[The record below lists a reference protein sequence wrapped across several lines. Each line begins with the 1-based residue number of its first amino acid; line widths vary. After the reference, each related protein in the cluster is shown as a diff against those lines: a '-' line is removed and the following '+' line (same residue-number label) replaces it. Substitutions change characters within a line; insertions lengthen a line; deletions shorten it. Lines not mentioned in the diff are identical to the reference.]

1 MNRKPSLPPSKM
13 PDVGTTIFTEMTALA
28 QAHGA
33 LNVAQGFPDL
43 PTPEAL
49 RQAAADAMEDGHN
62 QYAPMPGNKALRTW
76 IAEVHHAGAGYC
88 PDTEITVGAGAS
100 SVLYAA
106 MTALLQPGDEV
117 VMQEPGYDLYAPVAE
132 LNFAKVVR
140 VPLDDDQALHQAV
153 GARTRI
159 VVLNSPHNPTG
170 NVLTSAQLDLLA
182 DALEGTDAWVLSDEV
197 YGPMVH
203 DGRKAPVPWRHPK
216 LRDRT
221 LVAGSFGKLFH
232 ATGWKIGWMAAPA
245 ELTRELRKVHQ
256 YDVFSTGAPFQ
267 EALARYLVTEDAKI
281 HLRELGPIYQ
291 AKRDRLLQGLEGTAF
306 TWQPAE
312 GGYFQVLN
320 VASHLLPGETDRDL
334 AVRWTKD
341 HGIATIPMGAFG
353 QVAPSVRVCFAK
365 EDRTIDEAVAKLRA
379 IPTTSAAAAVP
390 SKSSPSS
397 NSPTQDTLRVVALQ
411 ADLHWQDPEANRTS
425 FAAKLDEVLQ
435 DEAADLVLLPE
446 MFTTGF
452 SMDTGKAEPLDAEG
466 QGVTRKW
473 MQSVAQQHGVAL
485 GGTVAVRDSEGEAWN
500 RFWLATPEGDVHAY
514 DKRHLFHLAGEGEHY
529 QAGTERVEVT
539 WRGWRLLLQTCYD
552 LRFPGFVRNH
562 GSEPYDAVLYL
573 ANWPA
578 PRSAAWRTLLQARA
592 IENQCFVAGV
602 NRSGT
607 DGSGHHYAGDS
618 LLVDMAGNILA
629 DAGGAGSPVVLRAT
643 WHKSEL
649 TAFRTSL
656 PFLQDADRFGI
667 R

>member
-43 PTPEAL
+43 PTPVAL
-49 RQAAADAMEDGHN
+49 RKAATDAMEDGHN

-88 PDTEITVGAGAS
+88 SDTEITVGAGAS

-106 MTALLQPGDEV
+106 MTAMLQPRDEV

-140 VPLDDDQALHQAV
+140 VPLDDDQALPQAV

-170 NVLTSAQLDLLA
+170 KVLTADQLDRLA
-182 DALEGTDAWVLSDEV
+182 DALEGTDAWILSDEV

-203 DGRKAPVPWRHPK
+203 DGREAPVPWRHPK
-216 LRDRT
+216 LRNRT

-232 ATGWKIGWMAAPA
+232 ATGWKIGWIAAPA

-267 EALARYLVTEDAKI
+267 EALARYLVTEDAQT

-306 TWQPAE
+306 TWEPAA

-320 VASHLLPGETDRDL
+320 VSNHLLPGETDRDL
-334 AVRWTKD
+334 ALRWTRD

-353 QVAPSVRVCFAK
+353 QVEPSVRVCFAK

-379 IPTTSAAAAVP
+379 IPTTSATAAVP
-390 SKSSPSS
+390 SQSSASS

-435 DEAADLVLLPE
+435 EEAVDLVLLPE

-452 SMDTGKAEPLDAEG
+452 SMDTGKAEPLDVEG
-466 QGVTRKW
+466 
-473 MQSVAQQHGVAL
+473 
-485 GGTVAVRDSEGEAWN
+485 
-500 RFWLATPEGDVHAY
+500 
-514 DKRHLFHLAGEGEHY
+514 
-529 QAGTERVEVT
+529 
-539 WRGWRLLLQTCYD
+539 
-552 LRFPGFVRNH
+552 
-562 GSEPYDAVLYL
+562 
-573 ANWPA
+573 
-578 PRSAAWRTLLQARA
+578 
-592 IENQCFVAGV
+592 
-602 NRSGT
+602 
-607 DGSGHHYAGDS
+607 
-618 LLVDMAGNILA
+618 
-629 DAGGAGSPVVLRAT
+629 
-643 WHKSEL
+643 
-649 TAFRTSL
+649 
-656 PFLQDADRFGI
+656 
-667 R
+667 

>member
-1 MNRKPSLPPSKM
+1 MSRKPSLPPSKM
-13 PDVGTTIFTEMTALA
+13 PHVGTTIFTEMTALA
-28 QAHGA
+28 QTHGA

-43 PTPEAL
+43 PTPVAL
-49 RQAAADAMEDGHN
+49 RKAAADAMEDGHN

-76 IAEVHHAGAGYC
+76 IANVHHVGAGYC

-140 VPLDDDQALHQAV
+140 VPLDDDQALPQAV

-170 NVLTSAQLDLLA
+170 NVLTAAQLDRLA
-182 DALEGTDAWVLSDEV
+182 DAMEGTEAWVLSDEV

-203 DGRKAPVPWRHPK
+203 DGREAAVPWRHPK

-267 EALARYLVTEDAKI
+267 EALARYLVTADAKT

-291 AKRDRLLQGLEGTAF
+291 AKRDRLLQGLKGAAF
-306 TWQPAE
+306 TWRPAQ

-320 VASHLLPGETDRDL
+320 VANHLLPGETDHDL
-334 AVRWTKD
+334 AVRWTQE

-353 QVAPSVRVCFAK
+353 QVESSVRVCFAK

-379 IPTTSAAAAVP
+379 IPTTSATPVAP
-390 SKSSPSS
+390 STSKPSS
-397 NSPTQDTLRVVALQ
+397 SNQVQDALRVVALQ
-411 ADLHWQDPEANRTS
+411 ADLHWQEPETNRTS
-425 FAAKLDEVLQ
+425 FAAKLNEVLT
-435 DEAADLVLLPE
+435 EEPADLVLLPE

-452 SMDTGKAEPLDAEG
+452 SMDTSKAEPLDAEG
-466 QGVTRKW
+466 QGVTSKW
-473 MQSVAQQHGVAL
+473 MQHLAQRHGVAL
-485 GGTVAVRDSEGEAWN
+485 GGTVAVRDTEGQAWN
-500 RFWLATPEGDVHAY
+500 RFWLATPEGAVHATTNATSFTSPA
-514 DKRHLFHLAGEGEHY
+514 KGSITRQG
-529 QAGTERVEVT
+529 QN
-539 WRGWRLLLQTCYD
+539 GW
-552 LRFPGFVRNH
+552 
-562 GSEPYDAVLYL
+562 
-573 ANWPA
+573 
-578 PRSAAWRTLLQARA
+578 
-592 IENQCFVAGV
+592 
-602 NRSGT
+602 
-607 DGSGHHYAGDS
+607 
-618 LLVDMAGNILA
+618 
-629 DAGGAGSPVVLRAT
+629 
-643 WHKSEL
+643 K
-649 TAFRTSL
+649 
-656 PFLQDADRFGI
+656 
-667 R
+667 

>member
-1 MNRKPSLPPSKM
+1 M
-13 PDVGTTIFTEMTALA
+13 
-28 QAHGA
+28 
-33 LNVAQGFPDL
+33 
-43 PTPEAL
+43 
-49 RQAAADAMEDGHN
+49 
-62 QYAPMPGNKALRTW
+62 
-76 IAEVHHAGAGYC
+76 
-88 PDTEITVGAGAS
+88 
-100 SVLYAA
+100 
-106 MTALLQPGDEV
+106 
-117 VMQEPGYDLYAPVAE
+117 
-132 LNFAKVVR
+132 
-140 VPLDDDQALHQAV
+140 
-153 GARTRI
+153 
-159 VVLNSPHNPTG
+159 
-170 NVLTSAQLDLLA
+170 
-182 DALEGTDAWVLSDEV
+182 
-197 YGPMVH
+197 
-203 DGRKAPVPWRHPK
+203 
-216 LRDRT
+216 
-221 LVAGSFGKLFH
+221 
-232 ATGWKIGWMAAPA
+232 
-245 ELTRELRKVHQ
+245 
-256 YDVFSTGAPFQ
+256 
-267 EALARYLVTEDAKI
+267 ARYLVTEDAQA

-320 VASHLLPGETDRDL
+320 VASHLLPGESDRDL
-334 AVRWTKD
+334 AMRWTRD

-365 EDRTIDEAVAKLRA
+365 EDQTIDEAVAKLRA
-379 IPTTSAAAAVP
+379 IPTTSVAAAVP
-390 SKSSPSS
+390 SQSSTSS

-425 FAAKLDEVLQ
+425 FAAKLDELLQ
-435 DEAADLVLLPE
+435 EETADLVLLPE

-452 SMDTGKAEPLDAEG
+452 SMDTGKAESLNTEG
-466 QGVTRKW
+466 QGITRKW
-473 MQSVAQQHGVAL
+473 MQHVAQQHGVAL
-485 GGTVAVRDSEGEAWN
+485 GGTVAVRDSKGEAWN

-629 DAGGAGSPVVLRAT
+629 DAGGVGSPVVLRAT

>member
-88 PDTEITVGAGAS
+88 PETEITVGAGAS

-170 NVLTSAQLDLLA
+170 NVLTAAQLDRLA
-182 DALEGTDAWVLSDEV
+182 GALEGTDAWVLSDEV

-203 DGRKAPVPWRHPK
+203 DGRNAPVPWRHPK

-267 EALARYLVTEDAKI
+267 EALARYLVTEDAKT

-306 TWQPAE
+306 TWQPAQ

-320 VASHLLPGETDRDL
+320 VASHLLPGESDRDL
-334 AVRWTKD
+334 AMRWTRD

-353 QVAPSVRVCFAK
+353 QVEPSVRVCFAK
-365 EDRTIDEAVAKLRA
+365 EDQTIDEAVAKLRA
-379 IPTTSAAAAVP
+379 IPTTSAAAVAP

-397 NSPTQDTLRVVALQ
+397 TAQVQDTLRVVALQ

-425 FAAKLDEVLQ
+425 FAAKLDKVLQ
-435 DEAADLVLLPE
+435 EEAADLVLLPE

-473 MQSVAQQHGVAL
+473 MQHVAQQHGVAL
-485 GGTVAVRDSEGEAWN
+485 GGTVAVRDSEGQAWN

-514 DKRHLFHLAGEGEHY
+514 DKRHLFHLAGEGKHY
-529 QAGTERVEVT
+529 QAGTARVEVT

-629 DAGGAGSPVVLRAT
+629 DAGGTGSPAVLRAT

>member
-1 MNRKPSLPPSKM
+1 MSHKPSLPPSKM
-13 PDVGTTIFTEMTALA
+13 PHVGTTIFTEMTALA

-43 PTPEAL
+43 ATPKAL
-49 RQAAADAMEDGHN
+49 RQAAAAAIEDGHN
-62 QYAPMPGNKALRTW
+62 QYAPMPGNKALRAW

-88 PDTEITVGAGAS
+88 PDEEITVGAGAS

-106 MTALLQPGDEV
+106 MTALIQPGDEV

-140 VPLDDDQALHQAV
+140 VPLEDERALHQAV

-170 NVLTSAQLDLLA
+170 NVLTATQLDRLA
-182 DALEGTDAWVLSDEV
+182 NALEGTNAWVLSDEV

-203 DGRKAPVPWRHPK
+203 DGREAPVPWRHPK

-245 ELTRELRKVHQ
+245 KLTRELRKVHQ

-267 EALARYLVTEDAKI
+267 EALARYLVTEDARI
-281 HLRELGPIYQ
+281 HLNELGPIYQ

-306 TWQPAE
+306 TWRPAE

-320 VASHLLPGETDRDL
+320 VASYLLPAETDRDL
-334 AVRWTKD
+334 AMRWTRE

-353 QVAPSVRVCFAK
+353 QVEPSVRVCFAK
-365 EDRTIDEAVAKLRA
+365 EDHTIDAAVAKFRA
-379 IPTTSAAAAVP
+379 IPTSSATPVAKPPP
-390 SKSSPSS
+390 SQPPSAPIQ
-397 NSPTQDTLRVVALQ
+397 NSLRVVALQ
-411 ADLHWQDPEANRTS
+411 ADLHWQDPETNRAS
-425 FAAKLDEVLQ
+425 FAAELDALLAE
-435 DEAADLVLLPE
+435 EPADLVLLPE
-446 MFTTGF
+446 VFTTGF
-452 SMDTGKAEPLDAEG
+452 SMDTRQAESLDADG
-466 QGVTRKW
+466 GGVTRGW
-473 MQSVAQQHGVAL
+473 MQDVAQSHGVAL
-485 GGTVAVRDSEGEAWN
+485 GGTVAVRDIAGEAWN
-500 RFWLATPEGDVHAY
+500 RFWLATPEGEVHAY
-514 DKRHLFHLAGEGEHY
+514 NKRHLFHLAGEGKHY
-529 QAGTERVEVT
+529 QAGSERVEVH

-552 LRFPGFVRNH
+552 LRFPGFARNH
-562 GSEPYDAVLYL
+562 GPVPYDAVLYL
-573 ANWPA
+573 ANWPS
-578 PRSAAWRTLLQARA
+578 PRSDAWRILLQARA

-607 DGSGHHYAGDS
+607 DGSGHQYAGDS
-618 LLVDMAGNILA
+618 LFVDMAGHILA
-629 DAGGAGSPVVLRAT
+629 DGGGTGSPAVVRAT
-643 WHKSEL
+643 WNKAEL
-649 TAFRTSL
+649 TAFRNSL

>member
-1 MNRKPSLPPSKM
+1 
-13 PDVGTTIFTEMTALA
+13 
-28 QAHGA
+28 
-33 LNVAQGFPDL
+33 
-43 PTPEAL
+43 
-49 RQAAADAMEDGHN
+49 ME
-62 QYAPMPGNKALRTW
+62 
-76 IAEVHHAGAGYC
+76 EV
-88 PDTEITVGAGAS
+88 
-100 SVLYAA
+100 
-106 MTALLQPGDEV
+106 
-117 VMQEPGYDLYAPVAE
+117 
-132 LNFAKVVR
+132 
-140 VPLDDDQALHQAV
+140 
-153 GARTRI
+153 
-159 VVLNSPHNPTG
+159 
-170 NVLTSAQLDLLA
+170 
-182 DALEGTDAWVLSDEV
+182 
-197 YGPMVH
+197 
-203 DGRKAPVPWRHPK
+203 
-216 LRDRT
+216 
-221 LVAGSFGKLFH
+221 
-232 ATGWKIGWMAAPA
+232 
-245 ELTRELRKVHQ
+245 
-256 YDVFSTGAPFQ
+256 
-267 EALARYLVTEDAKI
+267 
-281 HLRELGPIYQ
+281 
-291 AKRDRLLQGLEGTAF
+291 
-306 TWQPAE
+306 
-312 GGYFQVLN
+312 
-320 VASHLLPGETDRDL
+320 
-334 AVRWTKD
+334 
-341 HGIATIPMGAFG
+341 
-353 QVAPSVRVCFAK
+353 
-365 EDRTIDEAVAKLRA
+365 
-379 IPTTSAAAAVP
+379 
-390 SKSSPSS
+390 
-397 NSPTQDTLRVVALQ
+397 
-411 ADLHWQDPEANRTS
+411 
-425 FAAKLDEVLQ
+425 
-435 DEAADLVLLPE
+435 ADLVLLPE

-452 SMDTGKAEPLDAEG
+452 SMDTGKTELLDAEG

-473 MQSVAQQHGVAL
+473 MQHVAQHHGVAL

-514 DKRHLFHLAGEGEHY
+514 NKRHLFHLAGEGKHY

>member
-43 PTPEAL
+43 PTPVAL

-170 NVLTSAQLDLLA
+170 KVLTAAQLDLLA
-182 DALEGTDAWVLSDEV
+182 DAVEGTDAWVLSDEV

-203 DGRKAPVPWRHPK
+203 DGREAAVPWRHPK

-267 EALARYLVTEDAKI
+267 EALARYLVTEDAKT

-312 GGYFQVLN
+312 GGYFQVLEC
-320 VASHLLPGETDRDL
+320 G
-334 AVRWTKD
+334 
-341 HGIATIPMGAFG
+341 
-353 QVAPSVRVCFAK
+353 
-365 EDRTIDEAVAKLRA
+365 
-379 IPTTSAAAAVP
+379 
-390 SKSSPSS
+390 
-397 NSPTQDTLRVVALQ
+397 
-411 ADLHWQDPEANRTS
+411 
-425 FAAKLDEVLQ
+425 
-435 DEAADLVLLPE
+435 
-446 MFTTGF
+446 
-452 SMDTGKAEPLDAEG
+452 EPLVAWGIGPRLGDALDPGPRHRHHPDGRVWPSGPQRPRVLCERRPNDRRGGG
-466 QGVTRKW
+466 QT
-473 MQSVAQQHGVAL
+473 
-485 GGTVAVRDSEGEAWN
+485 
-500 RFWLATPEGDVHAY
+500 
-514 DKRHLFHLAGEGEHY
+514 
-529 QAGTERVEVT
+529 
-539 WRGWRLLLQTCYD
+539 
-552 LRFPGFVRNH
+552 
-562 GSEPYDAVLYL
+562 
-573 ANWPA
+573 
-578 PRSAAWRTLLQARA
+578 
-592 IENQCFVAGV
+592 
-602 NRSGT
+602 
-607 DGSGHHYAGDS
+607 SGHPHHVGGRCGPIPIEPIVEPPNPGHAPCGRAASRPS
-618 LLVDMAGNILA
+618 LAR
-629 DAGGAGSPVVLRAT
+629 S
-643 WHKSEL
+643 
-649 TAFRTSL
+649 
-656 PFLQDADRFGI
+656 
-667 R
+667 